1 MVSVSEE
8 TVKSYKYF
16 LLVLAV
22 LLLSAC
28 GGQAQSGLKVGDTA
42 QDFTLQSA
50 DGQTISLSN
59 YIGKQPVLLYFHMA
73 NG

>member
-28 GGQAQSGLKVGDTA
+28 GGQAQSGLQVGDTA

-59 YIGKQPVLLYFHMA
+59 YIGKIGWHF
-73 NG
+73 